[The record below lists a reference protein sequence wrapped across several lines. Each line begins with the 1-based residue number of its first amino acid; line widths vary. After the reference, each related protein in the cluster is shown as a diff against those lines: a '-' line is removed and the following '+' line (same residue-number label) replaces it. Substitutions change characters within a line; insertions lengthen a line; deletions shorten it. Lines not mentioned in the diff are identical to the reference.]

1 MISHKAKLIIN
12 IVTIVALLVLII
24 FSWPDITNGLQEIGG
39 ANWYILA
46 LMIPLQIFN
55 FFAVG
60 MIYYSFFKSDT
71 DRHLYKHIS
80 RRNMLRVAL
89 ELNFINNVFP
99 SGGVAGF
106 TYLGFRMK
114 SFGVPVARTTLAQS
128 LRFGLTFISFL
139 ILLFIGLFM
148 LSFGAQSSGVT
159 LYIGL
164 SIAFLTLFGTLLA
177 IYIVSDEGRIKAFT
191 AFLPKIIN
199 SVARVFKKS
208 KPAINER
215 KVEKLFSELHRDY
228 LQLMQ
233 NRNRLKKP
241 FIWALVVNI
250 TEVTTIYLAYLAL
263 GQAINPGAVILAYS
277 VASFAGLISILPG
290 GIGVYET
297 LMTATLAS
305 AGVPKALALSAT
317 LIYRIFTMII
327 FVPAGFILYQ
337 MALKKG
343 QAKEVERVRPT
354 HS

>member
-114 SFGVPVARTTLAQS
+114 NFGVPVARTTLAQS

-139 ILLFIGLFM
+139 VLLFIGLFM